1 MCVRACDYLHL
12 IMIPKN
18 NIRQVKCDKYSPGFG
33 KNLLTMC
40 LVRIKKI
47 IPDLRG
53 SCLSN
58 IIIDPDPLTNTVVR
72 VQERTLQPHRS
83 LLGSILS

>member
-18 NIRQVKCDKYSPGFG
+18 NIRQVKCDKYSPGLG

-40 LVRIKKI
+40 LVIIKKNH
-47 IPDLRG
+47 
-53 SCLSN
+53 S
-58 IIIDPDPLTNTVVR
+58 
-72 VQERTLQPHRS
+72 
-83 LLGSILS
+83 